1 MNDGTYYRAFNNEIN
16 QQTMENPP
24 KKNPKQGVSTW
35 QILNQ
40 GAGHHKRKVKR
51 GGIAYLAK
59 YRRERKYLKDAIQLQ
74 KLRVRVG

>member
-1 MNDGTYYRAFNNEIN
+1 MNDRYYRAFNNEIN

-24 KKNPKQGVSTW
+24 KKNPEQGASTW

-59 YRRERKYLKDAIQLQ
+59 DREGKEVFNGCYSIAEHPQQ
-74 KLRVRVG
+74 WG